1 MIKET
6 TILYGIDKEYDS
18 VDAFF
23 TENGLAGYRT
33 QMQANFASAGL
44 DITDDTKIQNAL
56 SGDSRSV
63 KVTIAYDDQV
73 EQDAFI
79 AISLAADVPDTLPLV
94 EEIVSD
100 HLF

>member
-6 TILYGIDKEYDS
+6 TILYGITKEYDS

-23 TENGLAGYRT
+23 TENGLAEYRT
-33 QMQANFASAGL
+33 QMQADFASAGL
-44 DITDDTKIQNAL
+44 DITDDTKVQSAL
-56 SGDSRSV
+56 TSDSSGV
-63 KVTIAYDDQV
+63 KITVAYADQA

-94 EEIVSD
+94 EELSSD